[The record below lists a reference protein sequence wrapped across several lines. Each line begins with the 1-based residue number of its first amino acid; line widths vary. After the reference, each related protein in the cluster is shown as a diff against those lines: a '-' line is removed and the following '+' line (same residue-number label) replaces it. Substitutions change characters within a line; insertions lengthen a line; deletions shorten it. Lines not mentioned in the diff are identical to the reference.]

1 MKINIKKLVS
11 YLLSLTFLSMLVIRS
26 QRVSASGHF
35 LNIIKTSAS
44 QKNEE
49 ESNNF
54 NFIKSNEKVK
64 DFLYDGSVLLY
75 GGILLISVSCLGIF
89 FTFKPKKKKKQKK
102 NLNKIKK

>member
-11 YLLSLTFLSMLVIRS
+11 YLLSVVFLSILIVSS
-26 QRVSASGHF
+26 QQVEASRF
-35 LNIIKTSAS
+35 SNIIQTSAS
-44 QKNEE
+44 QKSEE

-75 GGILLISVSCLGIF
+75 GGILLITVSCLGIF
-89 FTFKPKKKKKQKK
+89 FTFKPKRKKKQKK
-102 NLNKIKK
+102 DLNKTKK